1 MFHVKH
7 LLFGRKM
14 DSPQTIYALSSGS
27 LPAAIAI
34 IRISGPSATEALQ
47 SLGVKKLE
55 PRKLVLTKLKAFKKE
70 IIDISLVCF
79 FPEKES
85 ITGED
90 LAELHLHGSIA
101 VVDEVFLF
109 LSSIKGLRPAE
120 PGEFTKRALING
132 KMDLLEVEGLADLIA
147 SETKEQRVQSLRLL
161 KGELSKKYL
170 EWRKELV
177 WIRAEMEAFL
187 DFSDE
192 GDVSQKAEKNN
203 FIKKLSFLIKNIEK
217 DLEKGIT
224 GERLRSGLKIAL
236 IGAPNVGK
244 SSLINTLLNED
255 RAIVSAHAGTTRD
268 TIEARLDLG
277 GVPVTVYDTA
287 GIREARNK
295 IEKEGVSRSKSA
307 AKNADIVLSVS
318 SAREN
323 PKEAVLD
330 LSKYKVAK
338 IIHVFNKIDLVKDY
352 SHLKKNGFGV
362 SCKTKQGIDIFLDN
376 LSREVKKLTASSD
389 LSVGPNRIRHINH
402 LRDTK
407 DSLELAIEEA
417 KKDKID
423 ISADFIR
430 SASVSLG
437 RIVGVIDIEDVL
449 DEIFSGFCI
458 GK

>member
-1 MFHVKH
+1 MA
-7 LLFGRKM
+7 
-14 DSPQTIYALSSGS
+14 SPQTIYALSSGP

-34 IRISGPSATEALQ
+34 IRISGPSASEALRL
-47 SLGVKKLE
+47 LGVKKLE
-55 PRKLVLTKLKAFKKE
+55 PRKLVLTKLKPPKKE
-70 IIDISLVCF
+70 IIDISLVCY
-79 FPEKES
+79 FPEKDS
-85 ITGED
+85 VTGEE
-90 LAELHLHGSIA
+90 LVELHLHGSTA

-109 LSSIKGLRPAE
+109 LSSIKGFRPAE
-120 PGEFTKRALING
+120 PGEFTKRALIKG

-147 SETKEQRVQSLRLL
+147 SETKEQRIQSLRLL

-177 WIRAEMEAFL
+177 WIRAEMEALL

-192 GDVSQKAEKNN
+192 GDVSQKAQKNN
-203 FIKKLSFLIKNIEK
+203 FIKKTSLLIKNIEK

-268 TIEARLDLG
+268 TIEARLNLE
-277 GVPVTVYDTA
+277 GVPVTIYDTA

-295 IEKEGVSRSKSA
+295 IEKEGVRRSKIT
-307 AKNADIVLSVS
+307 AKNADIVLFIS
-318 SAREN
+318 SALDN
-323 PKEAVLD
+323 KKEAALD
-330 LSKYKVAK
+330 LSKFREAK
-338 IIHVFNKIDLVKDY
+338 IIHIYNKIDLVSDY
-352 SHLKKNGFGV
+352 SSLKKSGFCI
-362 SCKTKQGIDIFLDN
+362 SCKTKQGIDEFLKS
-376 LSREVKKLTASSD
+376 LSREVKKMTSSSD
-389 LSVGPNRIRHINH
+389 LSIGPNRIRHINH
-402 LRDTK
+402 LKNTK
-407 DSLELAIEEA
+407 ESLELAMQEA
-417 KKDKID
+417 KKDNMD

-430 SASVSLG
+430 SASISLG
-437 RIVGVIDIEDVL
+437 RIVGIIDIEDVL

>member
-1 MFHVKH
+1 MKRVNYE
-7 LLFGRKM
+7 
-14 DSPQTIYALSSGS
+14 DTICALATGGGMS
-27 LPAAIAI
+27 AIAL
-34 IRISGPSATEALQ
+34 IRISGNKSISTINNLFSKDLIGKQ
-47 SLGVKKLE
+47 SHTVHFGNIMD
-55 PRKLVLTKLKAFKKE
+55 KE
-70 IIDISLVCF
+70 NIIDEVIVTIFQKNQSF
-79 FPEKES
+79 
-85 ITGED
+85 TGE
-90 LAELHLHGSIA
+90 ETVEISCHGSKFIQNKIIELLINSGIRIA
-101 VVDEVFLF
+101 N
-109 LSSIKGLRPAE
+109 
-120 PGEFTKRALING
+120 PGEFSMRAFKNG
-132 KMDLLEVEGLADLIA
+132 KVDLSQAESIADLIE
-147 SETKEQRVQSLRLL
+147 SESEAAHKTAIQHL
-161 KGELSKKYL
+161 KGGFSKKLKYL
-170 EWRKELV
+170 REKLIDFASLIEL
-177 WIRAEMEAFL
+177 EL
-187 DFSDE
+187 DFSE
-192 GDVSQKAEKNN
+192 EDVEFANRKQLEDLVNEMHKEISSL
-203 FIKKLSFLIKNIEK
+203 IDSFSIGNVIKN
-217 DLEKGIT
+217 GIPVAI
-224 GERLRSGLKIAL
+224 L
-236 IGAPNVGK
+236 GAPNVGK

-330 LSKYKVAK
+330 LSKYRAAK

-352 SHLKKNGFGV
+352 SRLKKRGFGV
-362 SCKTKQGIDIFLDN
+362 SCKTKQGIDIFLGN

>member
-1 MFHVKH
+1 MA
-7 LLFGRKM
+7 
-14 DSPQTIYALSSGS
+14 SPQTIYALSSGP

-34 IRISGPSATEALQ
+34 IRISGPSASEALRL
-47 SLGVKKLE
+47 LGVKKLE
-55 PRKLVLTKLKAFKKE
+55 PRKLVLTKLKPPKKE
-70 IIDISLVCF
+70 IIDISLVCY
-79 FPEKES
+79 FPEKDS
-85 ITGED
+85 VTGEE
-90 LAELHLHGSIA
+90 LVELHLHGSTA

-109 LSSIKGLRPAE
+109 LSSIKGFRPAE
-120 PGEFTKRALING
+120 PGEFTKRALIKG

-147 SETKEQRVQSLRLL
+147 SETKEQRIQSLRLL

-177 WIRAEMEAFL
+177 WIRAEMEALL

-192 GDVSQKAEKNN
+192 GDVSEKAQKIN
-203 FIKKLSFLIKNIEK
+203 FIKKTSFLIKNIEK

-268 TIEARLDLG
+268 TIEARLNLE
-277 GVPVTVYDTA
+277 GVPVTIYDTA

-295 IEKEGVSRSKSA
+295 IEKEGVRRSKST
-307 AKNADIVLSVS
+307 AKNADIVLFIS
-318 SAREN
+318 SALDN
-323 PKEAVLD
+323 KKEAALD
-330 LSKYKVAK
+330 LSKFGEAK
-338 IIHVFNKIDLVKDY
+338 IIHIYNKIDLVSDY
-352 SHLKKNGFGV
+352 GSLKKSGFCI
-362 SCKTKQGIDIFLDN
+362 SCKTKQGIDEFLKS
-376 LSREVKKLTASSD
+376 LSKEVKKMTSSSD

-402 LRDTK
+402 LKSTK
-407 DSLELAIEEA
+407 ESLELAMQEA
-417 KKDKID
+417 KKDNMD

-430 SASVSLG
+430 SASISLG
-437 RIVGVIDIEDVL
+437 RIVGIIDIEDVL

>member
-1 MFHVKH
+1 MA
-7 LLFGRKM
+7 
-14 DSPQTIYALSSGS
+14 SPQTIYALSSGP

-34 IRISGPSATEALQ
+34 IRISGPSASEALRL
-47 SLGVKKLE
+47 LGVKKLE
-55 PRKLVLTKLKAFKKE
+55 PRKLVLTKLKPPKKE
-70 IIDISLVCF
+70 IIDISLVCY
-79 FPEKES
+79 FPEKDS
-85 ITGED
+85 VTGEE
-90 LAELHLHGSIA
+90 LVELHLHGSTA

-109 LSSIKGLRPAE
+109 LSSIKGFRPAE
-120 PGEFTKRALING
+120 PGEFTKRALIKG

-147 SETKEQRVQSLRLL
+147 SETKEQRIQSLRLL

-177 WIRAEMEAFL
+177 WIRAEMEALL

-192 GDVSQKAEKNN
+192 GDVSQKAQKNN
-203 FIKKLSFLIKNIEK
+203 FIKKTSLLIKNIEK

-268 TIEARLDLG
+268 TIEARLNLE
-277 GVPVTVYDTA
+277 GVPVTIYDTA

-295 IEKEGVSRSKSA
+295 IEKEGVRRSKIT
-307 AKNADIVLSVS
+307 AKNADIVLFIS
-318 SAREN
+318 SALDN
-323 PKEAVLD
+323 KKEAALD
-330 LSKYKVAK
+330 LSKFREAK
-338 IIHVFNKIDLVKDY
+338 IIHIYNKIDLVSDY
-352 SHLKKNGFGV
+352 GSLKKSGFCI
-362 SCKTKQGIDIFLDN
+362 SCKTKQGIDEFLKS
-376 LSREVKKLTASSD
+376 LSREVKKMTSSSD

-402 LRDTK
+402 LKSTK
-407 DSLELAIEEA
+407 ESLELAMQEA
-417 KKDKID
+417 KKDNMD

-430 SASVSLG
+430 SASISLG
-437 RIVGVIDIEDVL
+437 RIVGIIDIEDVL

>member
-1 MFHVKH
+1 MA
-7 LLFGRKM
+7 
-14 DSPQTIYALSSGS
+14 SPQTIYALSSGP

-34 IRISGPSATEALQ
+34 IRISGPSASEALRL
-47 SLGVKKLE
+47 LGVKKLE
-55 PRKLVLTKLKAFKKE
+55 PRKLVLTKLKPPKKE
-70 IIDISLVCF
+70 IIDISLVCY
-79 FPEKES
+79 FPEKDS
-85 ITGED
+85 VTGEE
-90 LAELHLHGSIA
+90 LVELHLHGSTA

-109 LSSIKGLRPAE
+109 LSSIKGFRPAE
-120 PGEFTKRALING
+120 PGEFTKRALIKG

-147 SETKEQRVQSLRLL
+147 SETKEQRIQSLRLL

-177 WIRAEMEAFL
+177 WIRAEMEALL

-192 GDVSQKAEKNN
+192 GDVSQKAQKNN
-203 FIKKLSFLIKNIEK
+203 FTKKTSLLIKNIEK

-268 TIEARLDLG
+268 TIEARLNLE
-277 GVPVTVYDTA
+277 GVPVTIYDTA

-295 IEKEGVSRSKSA
+295 IEKEGVRRSKST
-307 AKNADIVLSVS
+307 AKNADIVLFIS
-318 SAREN
+318 SALDN
-323 PKEAVLD
+323 KKEAALD
-330 LSKYKVAK
+330 LSEFREAK
-338 IIHVFNKIDLVKDY
+338 IMYISNKIDLVSDY
-352 SHLKKNGFGV
+352 SRLEKSGFCI
-362 SCKTKQGIDIFLDN
+362 SCKTKQGIDKLLKG
-376 LSREVKKLTASSD
+376 LSREVKKMTSSSD

-402 LRDTK
+402 LKNTK
-407 DSLELAIEEA
+407 ESLELAMQEA
-417 KKDKID
+417 KKDNMD

-430 SASVSLG
+430 SASISLG
-437 RIVGVIDIEDVL
+437 RIVGIIDIEDVL

>member
-1 MFHVKH
+1 MA
-7 LLFGRKM
+7 
-14 DSPQTIYALSSGS
+14 SPQTIYALSSGP

-34 IRISGPSATEALQ
+34 IRISGPSASEALRL
-47 SLGVKKLE
+47 LGVKKLE
-55 PRKLVLTKLKAFKKE
+55 PRKLVLTKLKPPKKE
-70 IIDISLVCF
+70 IIDISLVCY
-79 FPEKES
+79 FPEKDS
-85 ITGED
+85 VTGEE
-90 LAELHLHGSIA
+90 LVELHLHGSTA

-109 LSSIKGLRPAE
+109 LSSIKGFRPAE
-120 PGEFTKRALING
+120 PGEFTKRALIKG

-147 SETKEQRVQSLRLL
+147 SETKEQRIQSLRLL

-170 EWRKELV
+170 AWRKELV
-177 WIRAEMEAFL
+177 WIRAEMEALL

-192 GDVSQKAEKNN
+192 GDVSQKAQKNN
-203 FIKKLSFLIKNIEK
+203 FIKKTSLLIKNIEK

-268 TIEARLDLG
+268 TIEARLNLE
-277 GVPVTVYDTA
+277 GVPVTIYDTA

-295 IEKEGVSRSKSA
+295 IEKEGVRRSKST
-307 AKNADIVLSVS
+307 AKNADIVLFIS
-318 SAREN
+318 SALDN
-323 PKEAVLD
+323 KKEAALD
-330 LSKYKVAK
+330 LSKFGEAK
-338 IIHVFNKIDLVKDY
+338 IIHIYNKIDLVSDY
-352 SHLKKNGFGV
+352 GSLKKSGFCI
-362 SCKTKQGIDIFLDN
+362 SCKTKQGIDEFLKS
-376 LSREVKKLTASSD
+376 LSREVKKMTSSSD

-402 LRDTK
+402 LKSTK
-407 DSLELAIEEA
+407 ESLELAMQEA
-417 KKDKID
+417 KKDNMD

-430 SASVSLG
+430 SASISLG
-437 RIVGVIDIEDVL
+437 RIVGIIDIEDVL